1 MPNINLKYIDRTF
14 WGLFIALIIVA
25 IIALFSASSTLVYM
39 HHSALGPI
47 GQQMFFI
54 VLGVLAAFG
63 IQYIPSYWVR
73 FGGYALLAISTLLVY
88 STMIPGNPLVVTI
101 NGAARWV
108 RIAGIT
114 FQPSEAAKILL
125 ILFFAQFI
133 ILFRDKFRL
142 WQYLLVCIALIAVP
156 VFLVFKEPDL
166 STSLMLLLIFCII
179 MFTAGLEWQVIAAA
193 AAVVIPAFIWILFQA
208 TRGDSSVF
216 SQYQRNRILAWLHP
230 ENFADTTAYQT
241 TNSMMAIG
249 SGGLY
254 GKGVD
259 GASSFLETGYISESQ
274 TDFIFT
280 VIGETFGFIGC
291 CAVVI
296 LILLI
301 TVKCFLIAARAK
313 DMQGRII
320 ASGMGAWIGLQSFLN
335 IGVATGLLPNTGI
348 PLPFVSYGLTS
359 LVCLYAGIGFI
370 LNVRMQE

>member
-1 MPNINLKYIDRTF
+1 M
-14 WGLFIALIIVA
+14 
-25 IIALFSASSTLVYM
+25 
-39 HHSALGPI
+39 
-47 GQQMFFI
+47 
-54 VLGVLAAFG
+54 
-63 IQYIPSYWVR
+63 
-73 FGGYALLAISTLLVY
+73 
-88 STMIPGNPLVVTI
+88 
-101 NGAARWV
+101 
-108 RIAGIT
+108 
-114 FQPSEAAKILL
+114 
-125 ILFFAQFI
+125 
-133 ILFRDKFRL
+133 
-142 WQYLLVCIALIAVP
+142 CIAQIAVP

>member
-1 MPNINLKYIDRTF
+1 MYRKKMNL
-14 WGLFIALIIVA
+14 
-25 IIALFSASSTLVYM
+25 
-39 HHSALGPI
+39 
-47 GQQMFFI
+47 
-54 VLGVLAAFG
+54 
-63 IQYIPSYWVR
+63 
-73 FGGYALLAISTLLVY
+73 
-88 STMIPGNPLVVTI
+88 PL
-101 NGAARWV
+101 
-108 RIAGIT
+108 
-114 FQPSEAAKILL
+114 
-125 ILFFAQFI
+125 
-133 ILFRDKFRL
+133 
-142 WQYLLVCIALIAVP
+142 YLLSCIALIALP
-156 VFLVFKEPDL
+156 VFLIFKEPDL
-166 STSLMLLLIFCII
+166 STSLMLLLIFCVV
-179 MFTAGLEWQVIAAA
+179 MFTGGIEWQVVVAA
-193 AAVVIPAFIWILFQA
+193 AAVFIPTVSWIIFQA
-208 TRGDSSVF
+208 TRGENSVL

-296 LILLI
+296 LIFLI
-301 TVKCFLIAARAK
+301 TVKCFLIAAHAR
-313 DMQGRII
+313 DGQGRII
-320 ASGMGAWIGLQSFLN
+320 ASGMGAWVGLQSFLN

-359 LVCLYAGIGFI
+359 LVCLYAGIGFV

>member
-1 MPNINLKYIDRTF
+1 MFKTF
-14 WGLFIALIIVA
+14 SFRKFDYFLVALVCALNYCGLIAVQNAAPELYRKQLIGFGIGVVLMLLVSMVDFHQVLRLHWFIYGAC
-25 IIALFSASSTLVYM
+25 
-39 HHSALGPI
+39 
-47 GQQMFFI
+47 I
-54 VLGVLAAFG
+54 VLL
-63 IQYIPSYWVR
+63 
-73 FGGYALLAISTLLVY
+73 LLV
-88 STMIPGNPLVVTI
+88 LVTGSSSG
-101 NGAARWV
+101 GAQRW
-108 RIAGIT
+108 ISLFGIT
-114 FQPSEAAKILL
+114 FQPSEAAKILF
-125 ILFFAQFI
+125 ILFSAQYI
-133 ILFRDKFRL
+133 IMYRKKMKLPL
-142 WQYLLVCIALIAVP
+142 YLLSCLALIAFP
-156 VFLVFKEPDL
+156 VFLVFREPDL
-166 STSLMLLLIFCII
+166 STSLMLLLIFCVV
-179 MFTAGLEWQVIAAA
+179 MFTGGIEWQVIVAA
-193 AAVVIPAFIWILFQA
+193 AAVFVPAVSWIIYQA
-208 TRGDSSVF
+208 TRGENSVL

-296 LILLI
+296 LIFLI
-301 TVKCFLIAARAK
+301 TVKCFLIAAHARDA
-313 DMQGRII
+313 QGRII

-370 LNVRMQE
+370 LNVRMQQ

>member
-1 MPNINLKYIDRTF
+1 M
-14 WGLFIALIIVA
+14 
-25 IIALFSASSTLVYM
+25 
-39 HHSALGPI
+39 
-47 GQQMFFI
+47 
-54 VLGVLAAFG
+54 
-63 IQYIPSYWVR
+63 
-73 FGGYALLAISTLLVY
+73 
-88 STMIPGNPLVVTI
+88 
-101 NGAARWV
+101 
-108 RIAGIT
+108 
-114 FQPSEAAKILL
+114 
-125 ILFFAQFI
+125 
-133 ILFRDKFRL
+133 
-142 WQYLLVCIALIAVP
+142 
-156 VFLVFKEPDL
+156 
-166 STSLMLLLIFCII
+166 
-179 MFTAGLEWQVIAAA
+179 
-193 AAVVIPAFIWILFQA
+193 IPAFIWILFQA